1 MDTQKPEP
9 LTHTDTVSSDDVHQ
23 MRYAVSE
30 ETARK
35 MGYPSAKVYA
45 MEVRLAELAR
55 QWHQSHDKAILLE
68 YHTLYYKMIVFG
80 YPPEAFGPETE
91 IETEY
96 MPELPQSISVSE

>member
-1 MDTQKPEP
+1 MDTQKSKP
-9 LTHTDTVSSDDVHQ
+9 LTHDDTVSSDEVHD
-23 MRYAVSE
+23 MRYTINE

-55 QWHQSHDKAILLE
+55 QWHQTHDEAVLSD

-80 YPPEAFGPETE
+80 YSPEAFGPETE
-91 IETEY
+91 IETEH
-96 MPELPQSISVSE
+96 MPELPEKVADA

>member
-1 MDTQKPEP
+1 MDAQKSNP
-9 LTHTDTVSSDDVHQ
+9 LTHDDTVSSDDVHE
-23 MRYAVSE
+23 MRYMISE

-55 QWHQSHDKAILLE
+55 QWHQTHDETVLSE

-96 MPELPQSISVSE
+96 MPELPHSVSVSE